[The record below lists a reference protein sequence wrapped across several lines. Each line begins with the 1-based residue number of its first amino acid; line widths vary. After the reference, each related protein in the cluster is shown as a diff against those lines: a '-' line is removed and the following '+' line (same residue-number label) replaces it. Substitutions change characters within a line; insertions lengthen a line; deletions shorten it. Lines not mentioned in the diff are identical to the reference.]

1 MEIELDNVSLT
12 IAKSNILNGVSAK
25 FFEGSVTAVL
35 GANGSGKSSLLKCIA
50 GIIPCDGTIKI
61 PTDKFRKIAYV
72 PQRPAIPI
80 GMTVAEFVLLGR
92 TEYNNWYFGETALD
106 KDKCYQAICSLSLSK
121 LAGRFVETLS
131 GGEMQRAVLARAVA
145 QEASLL
151 VLDEPTSALDIASQ
165 VEVISYLSELQ
176 SVYQLTVIVALHD
189 LNLAINYAQ
198 SAVLLKD
205 GRVLGSGDTLK
216 IMNSEQLSEAY
227 NSQIEVTSLIDGNK
241 MVLVKYNL

>member
-1 MEIELDNVSLT
+1 M
-12 IAKSNILNGVSAK
+12 
-25 FFEGSVTAVL
+25 
-35 GANGSGKSSLLKCIA
+35 
-50 GIIPCDGTIKI
+50 
-61 PTDKFRKIAYV
+61 
-72 PQRPAIPI
+72 
-80 GMTVAEFVLLGR
+80 
-92 TEYNNWYFGETALD
+92 
-106 KDKCYQAICSLSLSK
+106 
-121 LAGRFVETLS
+121 
-131 GGEMQRAVLARAVA
+131 
-145 QEASLL
+145 L

-176 SVYQLTVIVALHD
+176 RVYQLTVIVALHD

-216 IMNSEQLSEAY
+216 IMNSEKLSEAY